1 MPTIGISTWSVRR
14 LMGPMY
20 PGLDLTPEARAADDR
35 FGPGEVALLDLPN
48 AMRERGFADLDI
60 CHFHL
65 PRTDDAYLDE
75 LRGRLDAAEVRVFTF
90 LVDDGDL
97 SAADDAARERDVAA
111 TKAWIDVAARLGA
124 RYVRVAAG
132 LTAAPPDDPAIRRS
146 AESMLTLADYA
157 QRRGV
162 ELITE
167 TWRPLAMPPENVHAL
182 RAITGERVGL
192 CADFNNYHAYS
203 GDRKY
208 DDLRAILPGATAV
221 HAGAQFDAAGRM
233 DAADFRTCLGLAR
246 DSGFTGTYVLIFSG
260 PGDEWAGLAQM
271 AATVRECT

>member
-20 PGLDLTPEARAADDR
+20 PGLDLAPEARVADDR

-132 LTAAPPDDPAIRRS
+132 LTAAPP
-146 AESMLTLADYA
+146 
-157 QRRGV
+157 
-162 ELITE
+162 
-167 TWRPLAMPPENVHAL
+167 AM
-182 RAITGERVGL
+182 L
-192 CADFNNYHAYS
+192 CAAT
-203 GDRKY
+203 
-208 DDLRAILPGATAV
+208 RA
-221 HAGAQFDAAGRM
+221 
-233 DAADFRTCLGLAR
+233 
-246 DSGFTGTYVLIFSG
+246 
-260 PGDEWAGLAQM
+260 
-271 AATVRECT
+271 